1 VSKVRIVSVRAGR
14 VREWP
19 RPEWDHH
26 AERTWRTAYRKD
38 ELPGPVRV
46 GALGL
51 AGDEQAARDVH
62 GGPHMAVLAYAAAHY
77 ELWRAEPGL
86 EAMGHGGFGENLTWE
101 GADESSVCIGDA
113 WDAERVAIEVSQPRG
128 PCAAISR
135 WWNSPTLLKRAAET
149 GHVGWYLRVSREGD
163 IARGETLRLVSR
175 PNPEWTIERVFRLKM
190 SPAPEPAACRALAD
204 LAALSP
210 GWRGYF
216 AERAAQQG

>member
-1 VSKVRIVSVRAGR
+1 MSQVTVVSVRAGR
-14 VREWP
+14 VRELP

-51 AGDEQAARDVH
+51 EGDEQAARDVH

-77 ELWRAEPGL
+77 PLWRTEPGL
-86 EAMGHGGFGENLTWE
+86 EAMGPGGFGENLTWE
-101 GADESSVCIGDA
+101 GADEAGVCIGDA
-113 WDAERVAIEVSQPRG
+113 WEGEHVAFEVSQPRG

-135 WWNSPTLLKRAAET
+135 WWNSPTLLKRATET
-149 GHVGWYLRVSREGD
+149 GRVGWYLRVRREGL
-163 IARGETLRLVSR
+163 IARGESLRLAAR
-175 PNPEWTIERVFRLKM
+175 PNPGWTIERAFRLKV
-190 SPAPEPAACRALAD
+190 SHAPEPAACRELAG

-210 GWRGYF
+210 PWREHF
-216 AERAAQQG
+216 AGLAARQG